1 MNIMKKQWTPARW
14 HALWWVPVEQRCIRH
29 KAQSPGG
36 EMDTET
42 VTVVQPDM
50 LRDTEEGRLSW
61 VRPYTRSTWARCGMR
76 SKKWGKVYLT
86 GPAE

>member
-1 MNIMKKQWTPARW
+1 MKKQWTPGRW

-29 KAQSPGG
+29 KAQSLGR

-61 VRPYTRSTWARCGMR
+61 VRLYTRSTWAGCGMR

-86 GPAE
+86 GPSE